1 MDMRY
6 IIYNLRS
13 NPDLVQ
19 LVTLV
24 DSHES
29 MLMNSRLQASTTPS
43 PTDPSQFPQ
52 GTRLKVP
59 TKPGLYSLFVILH
72 DPKTAFET
80 ERRVDFVVE

>member
-1 MDMRY
+1 MDLRY
-6 IIYNLRS
+6 VIYNLKA
-13 NPDLVQ
+13 NPELVQ
-19 LVTLV
+19 LVKLV
-24 DSHES
+24 DSREN
-29 MLMNSRLQASTTPS
+29 MLLNSRLQASVTPA

-59 TKPGLYSLFVILH
+59 TKPGQYSLFVILH